1 VGKSVGR
8 HGNLL
13 VRPDNFC
20 LRLTAGIE
28 ISDVGMWR
36 DDCSVILSQPPRN
49 DGEIAMA
56 VNLVSVVMQ
65 FLTPD
70 VVARIAS
77 AVGLDRDIVQKA
89 VGGAV
94 PALLANLAEAAST
107 PGGARQLS
115 STLSQQQPGALES
128 LKNAMTGSGPAAL
141 AESGSAM
148 LAGLFGGRALDTT
161 AQAIGKFAGIGEGSG
176 KLLTGMLGPVVL
188 GALGQHQRSAGMEP
202 SGLTSLLASQKDQ
215 IAAALPSGLADQ
227 LSAAG
232 LIDRAGDSVRSGAS
246 AAASRVAGASTRYTP
261 SGAMSQWPYWLA
273 GLVVLGGLVWYA
285 VQRPG
290 EQTVAEQ
297 PAATRPATGT
307 VGVAPANLTVD
318 GVNLGS
324 QIDSSIVTLKSALPG
339 ITDVA
344 SAQAALPKINEAVA
358 QLNDVTAR
366 AAKLPPE
373 GRSAL
378 AKLVGTATPSIYL
391 LCDKVIAIP
400 GVGPVA
406 KPAIDDLRAKLDAL
420 ARA

>member
-1 VGKSVGR
+1 MR
-8 HGNLL
+8 H
-13 VRPDNFC
+13 
-20 LRLTAGIE
+20 
-28 ISDVGMWR
+28 
-36 DDCSVILSQPPRN
+36 DDCSVILSQPLRN

-77 AVGLDRDIVQKA
+77 ALGLDRDIVQKA

-94 PALLANLAEAAST
+94 PALLANLAEVAST

-128 LKNAMTGSGPAAL
+128 LKNAMAASGPAAL

-148 LAGLFGGRALDTT
+148 LAGLFGGSALDTT

-176 KLLTGMLGPVVL
+176 RLLTGMLGPVVL
-188 GALGQHQRSAGMEP
+188 GALGQHQRSVGMEP

-215 IAAALPSGLADQ
+215 IAAALPSGVADQ

-232 LIDRAGDSVRSGAS
+232 LILVDRAGDSVRSGAS
-246 AAASRVAGASTRYTP
+246 TTASRMTGASARYTP

-273 GLVVLGGLVWYA
+273 GLIVLGGLLWYA
-285 VQRPG
+285 LERPGG

-297 PAATRPATGT
+297 PAATRPATET

-318 GVNLGS
+318 GVNLAS
-324 QIDSSIVTLKSALPG
+324 QVDSSVGTLKSTLPG
-339 ITDVA
+339 ITDA
-344 SAQAALPKINEAVA
+344 AAAQAALPKINEAIA
-358 QLNDVTAR
+358 QLNDISAR

-378 AKLVGTATPSIYL
+378 AKLILVVTPSIYQM
-391 LCDKVIAIP
+391 CDKVMAIP

-406 KPAIDDLRAKLDAL
+406 KPAIDDLRAKLDSL

>member
-1 VGKSVGR
+1 
-8 HGNLL
+8 
-13 VRPDNFC
+13 
-20 LRLTAGIE
+20 
-28 ISDVGMWR
+28 
-36 DDCSVILSQPPRN
+36 
-49 DGEIAMA
+49 MA

-65 FLTPD
+65 CLAPD
-70 VVARIAS
+70 LVARIAAS
-77 AVGLDRDIVQKA
+77 LGLDRDIVQKA

-94 PALLANLAEAAST
+94 PALLSNLSEVAST

-115 STLSQQQPGALES
+115 STLSQQPPGALES
-128 LKNAMTGSGPAAL
+128 LKNAMAGSGPATL

-246 AAASRVAGASTRYTP
+246 TVTSRMAGASARYAP

-273 GLVVLGGLVWYA
+273 GLIVLGGLVWYA
-285 VQRPG
+285 VHRPG

-324 QIDSSIVTLKSALPG
+324 QIDSSIVTLKSTLPG
-339 ITDVA
+339 ITDA
-344 SAQAALPKINEAVA
+344 AAAQMALPKINEAIA
-358 QLNDVTAR
+358 QLNDVNAR
-366 AAKLPPE
+366 SAKLPPE

-378 AKLVGTATPSIYL
+378 ARLVGTAAPSIYL
-391 LCDKVIAIP
+391 MCDKVMAIP

-406 KPAIDDLRAKLDAL
+406 KPAIDDLRAKLEAL

>member
-1 VGKSVGR
+1 
-8 HGNLL
+8 
-13 VRPDNFC
+13 
-20 LRLTAGIE
+20 
-28 ISDVGMWR
+28 
-36 DDCSVILSQPPRN
+36 
-49 DGEIAMA
+49 MA

-77 AVGLDRDIVQKA
+77 ALGLDRDLVQKA

-94 PALLANLAEAAST
+94 PALLSNLADVAST

-128 LKNAMTGSGPAAL
+128 LKNTMAGSGPAAL

-148 LAGLFGGRALDTT
+148 LAGLFGGRALETT

-246 AAASRVAGASTRYTP
+246 AAASRVAGASARYTP

-273 GLVVLGGLVWYA
+273 ALVVLGGLVWYA

-358 QLNDVTAR
+358 QLNEVSAR

-378 AKLVGTATPSIYL
+378 AKLIVVVTPAIYQM
-391 LCDKVIAIP
+391 CDKVMATP

-406 KPAIDDLRAKLDAL
+406 KPAIDDLRARLDSL
-420 ARA
+420 AKV

>member
-1 VGKSVGR
+1 MR
-8 HGNLL
+8 
-13 VRPDNFC
+13 
-20 LRLTAGIE
+20 
-28 ISDVGMWR
+28 R
-36 DDCSVILSQPPRN
+36 DDCSVILSQPLRN

-65 FLTPD
+65 CLTPD
-70 VVARIAS
+70 LIAKIAS
-77 AVGLDRDIVQKA
+77 SLGLDRDVVQKA
-89 VGGAV
+89 IGGAV
-94 PALLANLAEAAST
+94 PALLSNLAEVAST

-115 STLSQQQPGALES
+115 GALSQQQPGTLES
-128 LKNAMTGSGPAAL
+128 LKNAIAGSGQTAL

-176 KLLTGMLGPVVL
+176 KLLTGMLGPLVL
-188 GALGQHQRSAGMEP
+188 GALGQHQRSAGMEA

-232 LIDRAGDSVRSGAS
+232 IIDRAGDSVRSGAS
-246 AAASRVAGASTRYTP
+246 AATSRIAGASGRYTP
-261 SGAMSQWPYWLA
+261 SSAMSQWPYWLA

-307 VGVAPANLTVD
+307 VGAAPANLTVD
-318 GVNLGS
+318 GVNLAS
-324 QIDSSIVTLKSALPG
+324 QVDSSIGTLKSALPG
-339 ITDVA
+339 ITDA
-344 SAQAALPKINEAVA
+344 ATAQAALPKINEAIS
-358 QLNDVTAR
+358 QLNDVNAR

-373 GRSAL
+373 GRSTL
-378 AKLVGTATPSIYL
+378 AKLIGVATPSIYQM
-391 LCDKVIAIP
+391 CDKVMAIP
-400 GVGPVA
+400 GVGPIA
-406 KPAIDDLRAKLDAL
+406 KPAIDDLRAKLDTL